1 MEQRE
6 PRWIIFGA
14 GGHSKVILD
23 VLLDLCDGR
32 GIILLDDNPVPPART
47 PTLILPAVPILHG
60 IGDLRVR
67 RELQTQRYP
76 DADWP
81 AITATTAHVANVSL
95 IISGAQILHHVYV
108 GPDTIIGA
116 GCIINNHA
124 SVDHDCQIGAFCHIA
139 PGAVLCGN
147 VHVGDNTLIGAGSV
161 VIPKVSIGENCVI
174 AAGSRV
180 LKDIPG
186 NSVLIPEGEI
196 RLRRSKE
203 RR

>member
-6 PRWIIFGA
+6 PQWIIFGA

-23 VLLDLCDGR
+23 VLLDLGDGR
-32 GIILLDDNPVPPART
+32 GIILLDDNPVPPVQAPPLVL
-47 PTLILPAVPILHG
+47 PTAPILHG

-76 DADWP
+76 DAVWP
-81 AITATTAHVANVSL
+81 TIIANTAHVANVSL

-124 SVDHDCQIGAFCHIA
+124 SVDHDCQIGNFCHIA
-139 PGAVLCGN
+139 PGAVLCGG
-147 VHVGDNTLIGAGSV
+147 VSVGDGTLV
-161 VIPKVSIGENCVI
+161 
-174 AAGSRV
+174 AAGSSIAPGVRV
-180 LKDIPG
+180 GQNCIITLGSRVWKDIPD
-186 NSVLIPEGEI
+186 NSIFDTMGI
-196 RLRRSKE
+196 ARRNKHA
-203 RR
+203 